1 MSGILANTQLTGISS
16 INTTHLRQSM
26 DPGPASL
33 EKGARHLETVI
44 THGSNELKVSKIHHK
59 NTLSPISDRI
69 GLTDLAP
76 LQQSTGSNLVTLS
89 PHLS

>member
-33 EKGARHLETVI
+33 EKGATVI

-76 LQQSTGSNLVTLS
+76 LQQSTGSNLITLS